1 MANTYVVT
9 AKSVTLGSGTYRQGD
24 EIPEHKIKHL
34 AEMLEA
40 KVIALKTATPAGK
53 AGEGTKQK
61 PDGKQ

>member
-1 MANTYVVT
+1 MANTYLVT

-40 KVIALKTATPAGK
+40 KVITLKTATVAT
-53 AGEGTKQK
+53 EVIESTKPK
-61 PDGKQ
+61 TNGKQ